1 MIAHKPTFCK
11 TQYLCDIAVSLFV
24 DIISISCENVEAAQA
39 GVGVEA
45 AAWATGPVCCMQA
58 KQREQEEF
66 VRRAE
71 RIRKLEARQKQE
83 EEAALKALSQQ
94 LLAHQVCAHP
104 VQIWN
109 RSTCNTL
116 VSLK

>member
-1 MIAHKPTFCK
+1 
-11 TQYLCDIAVSLFV
+11 
-24 DIISISCENVEAAQA
+24 
-39 GVGVEA
+39 
-45 AAWATGPVCCMQA
+45 MQA

-83 EEAALKALSQQ
+83 EEAAVKALSQQ
-94 LLAHQVCAHP
+94 LIAHQVWTHA
-104 VQIWN
+104 VQIW
-109 RSTCNTL
+109 STATCTSL

>member
-1 MIAHKPTFCK
+1 MG
-11 TQYLCDIAVSLFV
+11 
-24 DIISISCENVEAAQA
+24 NR
-39 GVGVEA
+39 
-45 AAWATGPVCCMQA
+45 AWPICCMQA

-83 EEAALKALSQQ
+83 EEAAVKALSQQ

-109 RSTCNTL
+109 RSTCNMF

>member
-1 MIAHKPTFCK
+1 
-11 TQYLCDIAVSLFV
+11 
-24 DIISISCENVEAAQA
+24 
-39 GVGVEA
+39 
-45 AAWATGPVCCMQA
+45 MQA

-83 EEAALKALSQQ
+83 EEAAVKALSQQ

-104 VQIWN
+104 VQVWN
-109 RSTCNTL
+109 RSACIMF